1 MVREIRNMIGGTET
15 GYVVDIEK
23 FFSVE
28 SKVVSDVQAVTMN
41 FKKFPAAVL
50 KTFSKNGNVTYLVF
64 RNGSISISGC
74 KSEAHFN
81 KSCDYIEALLKKYK
95 KA

>member
-1 MVREIRNMIGGTET
+1 MIGGTET
-15 GYVVDIEK
+15 GYAVDIEK
-23 FFSVE
+23 FYSNE
-28 SKVVSDVQAVTMN
+28 SKVVSDAQQVSMN

-64 RNGSISISGC
+64 RTGSVSISGC
-74 KSEAHFN
+74 RGEAHFN

-95 KA
+95 KT

>member
-1 MVREIRNMIGGTET
+1 MIGGTSM
-15 GYVVDIEK
+15 GYAINLEK
-23 FFSVE
+23 FYSSE
-28 SKVVSDVQAVTMN
+28 SKVVSDAQEVSMN

-74 KSEAHFN
+74 KGEAHFL
-81 KSCDYIEALLKKYK
+81 KSCEYIETLLKKYR
-95 KA
+95 A